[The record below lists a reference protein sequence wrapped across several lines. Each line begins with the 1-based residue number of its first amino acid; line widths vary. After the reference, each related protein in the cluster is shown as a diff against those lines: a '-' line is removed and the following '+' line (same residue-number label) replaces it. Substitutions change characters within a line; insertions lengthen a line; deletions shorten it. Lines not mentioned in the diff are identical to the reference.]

1 MGENEAVWKLERVF
15 KTYDMGEVQVEAL
28 RESSLEI
35 AEGDLLVLLGPSG
48 SGKSTLLNL
57 LGGMDLPSGGDVW
70 FRRQN
75 LATAKEREL
84 TGYRRRVVGFVF
96 QFFNLIPDLTAR
108 ENVAIAAELVES
120 PLPIEEVL
128 DRVGMTDRMDHFPSQ
143 MSGGEQQRVAIA
155 RAVVK
160 NPLLLLCD
168 EPTGSLDAATGR
180 LILALIEE
188 INRTLG
194 TTVVIV
200 THNAAIAA
208 MGRRVVRMSSGLIVE
223 ESVNETPLPPERISW

>member
-1 MGENEAVWKLERVF
+1 MAEKEPTWNLDRVF
-15 KTYDMGEVQVEAL
+15 KTYDMGEVKVEAL
-28 RESSLEI
+28 RESSLSI
-35 AEGDLLVLLGPSG
+35 PEGDLMVILGPSG

-57 LGGMDLPSGGDVW
+57 LGGMDVPSGGDVW
-70 FRRQN
+70 FRDEN
-75 LATAKEREL
+75 LATAKDREL

-108 ENVAIAAELVES
+108 ENVAIAAELVED
-120 PLPIEEVL
+120 PLPPEVIL
-128 DRVGMTDRMDHFPSQ
+128 DQVGMADRMDHFPSQ

-180 LILALIEE
+180 LILALLDE
-188 INRTLG
+188 INRKFK

-200 THNAAIAA
+200 THNAAIGS
-208 MGRRVVRMSSGLIVE
+208 MGHRVVKMSSGRIVE
-223 ESVNETPLPPERISW
+223 ETINKHPLSPERIDW